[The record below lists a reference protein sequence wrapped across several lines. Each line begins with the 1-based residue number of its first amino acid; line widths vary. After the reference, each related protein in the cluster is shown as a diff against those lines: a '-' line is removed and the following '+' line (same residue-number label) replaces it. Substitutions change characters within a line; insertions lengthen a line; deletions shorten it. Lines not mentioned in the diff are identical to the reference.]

1 MRYHKLRS
9 WERPGTYIVTE
20 PVTEQNLLLM
30 ANQIARKRL
39 AKGIALAHERPIKS
53 PALSRAGG

>member
-1 MRYHKLRS
+1 MRYHKLRT

-20 PVTEQNLLLM
+20 PVTEQDLLLM

-39 AKGIALAHERPIKS
+39 AKGIALAHERQ
-53 PALSRAGG
+53 